1 MTTSESWPWVGAAI
15 GVLAIVLCYHVV
27 FVAPRLKALR
37 RILDGEN
44 DPRDPVESLARDRA
58 RTDAALKQHDA
69 RLEELERTVRREVH
83 RLGFIRYNSFS
94 DVGSDLSFALAFINA
109 EGDGVVV
116 TSIYSRE
123 ETRTFGKAVKKFIT
137 LQDGSKEEL
146 GAIALARTGLG
157 S

>member
-1 MTTSESWPWVGAAI
+1 MTTSDLLPLVGAAI
-15 GVLAIVLCYHVV
+15 GLFAVVLYHAVY
-27 FVAPRLKALR
+27 VAPRLKALR

-44 DPRDPVESLARDRA
+44 DPRDPAESLARDRA
-58 RTDAALKQHDA
+58 RVDAVLKKTDE
-69 RLEELERTVRREVH
+69 RLAELERTVRREVF
-83 RLGFIRYNSFS
+83 RLGFVRYNSFS
-94 DVGSDLSFALAFINA
+94 DVGSDLSYALAFVNA

-137 LQDGSKEEL
+137 QQDGSKEEL

>member
-1 MTTSESWPWVGAAI
+1 MTTSVLWASVGAAI
-15 GVLAIVLCYHVV
+15 LLAIALYHVA
-27 FVAPRLKALR
+27 FVAPRLGALR

-44 DPRDPVESLARDRA
+44 DPQDQAASIARDRA
-58 RTDAALKQHDA
+58 RFDAALKNHDV
-69 RLEELERTVRREVH
+69 RLAELERSVRREVF

-94 DVGSDLSFALAFINA
+94 DVGSDLSFALAFVNA

-123 ETRTFGKAVKKFIT
+123 ETRTYGKAVKKFIT
-137 LQDGSKEEL
+137 QQDGSKEEL

-157 S
+157 N

>member
-1 MTTSESWPWVGAAI
+1 MTTSELGALVGAAI
-15 GVLAIVLCYHVV
+15 GLLAVVLYHVV
-27 FVAPRLKALR
+27 YVAPRLSALR

-44 DPRDPVESLARDRA
+44 DPKDQAESIARDRA
-58 RTDAALKQHDA
+58 RVDAALKSADE
-69 RLEELERTVRREVH
+69 RLGELERIVRREVF

-94 DVGSDLSFALAFINA
+94 DVGSDLSFALAFVNA

-123 ETRTFGKAVKKFIT
+123 ETRTYGKGVKKFIT
-137 LQDGSKEEL
+137 QQDGSKEEL

>member
-1 MTTSESWPWVGAAI
+1 MTTSELWASVGAAI
-15 GVLAIVLCYHVV
+15 GLFAVVLYHL
-27 FVAPRLKALR
+27 FYVAPRLRALR

-44 DPRDPVESLARDRA
+44 DPRDQSDSIARDRA
-58 RTDAALKQHDA
+58 RAEADRKKTDE
-69 RLEELERTVRREVH
+69 RLSELERALRREVF
-83 RLGFIRYNSFS
+83 RLGFVRYNSFS
-94 DVGSDLSFALAFINA
+94 DVGSDLSFALAFVNA

-137 LQDGSKEEL
+137 QQDGSKEEL